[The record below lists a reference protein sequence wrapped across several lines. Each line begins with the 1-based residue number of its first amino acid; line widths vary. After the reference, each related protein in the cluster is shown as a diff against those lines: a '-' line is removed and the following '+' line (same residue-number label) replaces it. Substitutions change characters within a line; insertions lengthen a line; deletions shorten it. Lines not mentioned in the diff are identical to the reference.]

1 MDIKQVL
8 SEMTLEEKA
17 LLCSGLDAWHTKEVA
32 RLGVPSV
39 MMADGPHGLRKEK
52 EGDSQPFLKDSYPS
66 TCFPT
71 ASTLASTWNR
81 ELIGRIGAALGE
93 ECLAAGVSVILGPGV
108 NIKRSPLCGRN
119 FEYFSEDPYL
129 SGEMAIAM
137 IRGTQSKG
145 VGSSLKHFAAN
156 NQEYRRM
163 LIDAVIDA
171 RTLREI
177 YLAGFEKAVRQAKP
191 WTVMAA
197 YNKVNGVYCTE
208 HTDLLTKIL
217 RDEWGYKGIVISD
230 WGAVDER
237 LRGLSAGMDLEMP
250 GVTNDNSVRIEE
262 AVRTGALDETIL
274 DTAVERL
281 LRLVDRSGKKFSG
294 NLKVDIEAHHALA
307 KKAAGEGAVLLK
319 NENSLLPL
327 RKDMKVAIV
336 GAFAVHPRYQGSG
349 SSLIH
354 PSRLDTMYDEMIA
367 IAGKEQIHYAPG
379 YSLTNACVDKNL
391 IAEAVWAAE
400 GAEAVVVCV
409 GLTDMDEVEGVDRE
423 HMRLPNGH
431 NRLIEAV
438 VKANPHTIVLLS
450 NGSPVEMPWIGKV
463 PAVLEGYLGGQ
474 AGAGAHAALLYG
486 ETNPS
491 GKLAESFPVRL
502 EDNPSFPQYP
512 GGPRTVEYRESIYVG
527 YRFYDSVSKEVLFPF
542 GHGLSYTTF
551 AYSSLKPS
559 KKKIR
564 AEDGLSVTFNVKNT
578 GKVYGKE
585 TAQVYVRDIKTSVF
599 RPEKELK
606 GFTKVDLHPG
616 EEKAITI
623 KLDKRAFAFFDID
636 SRDWVVE
643 TGTFEILV
651 GTSSRDIRLHVK
663 VGVTG
668 NTLAADSPQPVVYA
682 QFPTDARVSKA
693 DFETLLDRAVPDD
706 TYGPRPYSLNTSIV
720 DMHDSFIGRILE
732 KKIRKQIGEMA
743 GGQTHNPTR
752 LMIERSALENPLRV
766 LIMFSR
772 GALRRETLEGLLH
785 LANGKV
791 WKGIKAFIKGSR
803 VG

>member
-1 MDIKQVL
+1 MDITQVL
-8 SEMTLEEKA
+8 SEMTLKEKVS
-17 LLCSGLDAWHTKEVA
+17 LCSGLDMWHTRKIT

-52 EGDSQPFLKDSYPS
+52 EGDSQPILKESYPS

-71 ASTLASTWNR
+71 ASALASTWNR
-81 ELIGRIGAALGE
+81 ELVGRIGVALGE
-93 ECLAAGVSVILGPGV
+93 ECLTAGVSVILGPGV

-129 SGEMAIAM
+129 SGEMGAAM

-171 RTLREI
+171 RALREI
-177 YLAGFEKAVRQAKP
+177 YLAGFEKAVKQAQP

-197 YNKVNGVYCTE
+197 YNKLNGTYCTE
-208 HTDLLTKIL
+208 HTNLLTKVL
-217 RDEWGYKGIVISD
+217 RNEWGYKGIVISD

-237 LRGLSAGMDLEMP
+237 FRGLAAGMDLEMP
-250 GVTNDNSVRIEE
+250 GVPNGNSARIEE

-281 LRLVDRSGKKFSG
+281 LRLADRSEKNFSG
-294 NLKVDIEAHHALA
+294 NHKYDMKAHHALA
-307 KKAAGEGAVLLK
+307 KEAAEEGAVLLK

-327 RKDMKVAIV
+327 RKDMKIAVV
-336 GAFAVHPRYQGSG
+336 GAFAKHPRYQGSG
-349 SSLIH
+349 SSLIK
-354 PSRLDTMYDEMIA
+354 PSCLGTLHEEMIA
-367 IAGKEQIHYAPG
+367 IAGKEHINYAPG
-379 YSLTNACVDKNL
+379 YSLTDAGVDENL
-391 IAEAVWAAE
+391 IAEAVRAAE
-400 GAEAVVVCV
+400 SSEAVVVCV

-423 HMRLPNGH
+423 HLRLPNSH

-438 VKANPHTIVLLS
+438 VKVNPQTVVFLS

-486 ETNPS
+486 EANPS
-491 GKLAESFPVRL
+491 GKLAESFPIRL
-502 EDNPSFPQYP
+502 EDNPSYPQYP
-512 GGPRTVEYRESIYVG
+512 GGPLTVEYRESIYVG
-527 YRFYDSVSKEVLFPF
+527 YRFYDSVGKEVLFSF

-551 AYSSLKPS
+551 AYSSLKLS

-564 AEDGLSVTFNVKNT
+564 AENGLSVTFKVKNT
-578 GKVYGKE
+578 GKLHGKE

-599 RPEKELK
+599 RPQKELK

-616 EEKAITI
+616 EAKTITI
-623 KLDKRAFAFFDID
+623 TLDKRACAFYDTE
-636 SRDWVVE
+636 SKDWVVE
-643 TGTFEILV
+643 SGTFEILV
-651 GTSSRDIRLHVK
+651 GASSRDIRLRAKMDVR
-663 VGVTG
+663 G
-668 NTLAADSPQPVVYA
+668 NTMGSSVPQPVVYT
-682 QFPTDARVSKA
+682 QFPLDARVSKG
-693 DFETLLDRAVPDD
+693 DFETLLGNAVPENER
-706 TYGPRPYSLNTSIV
+706 GPKPYTLNTPIV
-720 DMHDSFIGRILE
+720 DMRDSFIGRILE
-732 KKIRKQIGEMA
+732 KNIRKQIEEMA
-743 GGQTHNPTR
+743 GGQTHSPTW
-752 LMIERSALENPLRV
+752 LMMESSALESPLRV
-766 LIMFSR
+766 LIMFS
-772 GALRRETLEGLLH
+772 GGVLRRETLEGLLH

-803 VG
+803 AD